1 MSGFLS
7 VKVTGGGLTELIS
20 RLNGLQGARFVEEVA
35 QQAAPAIGKL
45 VAREFAQGK
54 GPYGERWAKPKAG
67 NKPGVR
73 SGALRSVS
81 RADAVARTILVSAYV
96 DHASFFDRSR
106 GLLPGGKG
114 GVPPAW
120 KAAIQKAAERVLE
133 RRLRGTR

>member
-106 GLLPGGKG
+106 GLLPGKGG

-133 RRLRGTR
+133 RRLRGIR